1 MILITRTMERY
12 TTRLSLSKIS
22 KMRIAVL
29 FEDRCKPNSPAFEYL
44 QKYAGSCGA
53 ECIQVDEND
62 KCKILEDACPPCLM
76 RAKNCPGDAVKVIN
90 LPEELETDMI
100 HRYSLN
106 GFRLFRLPTPSKDS
120 IIGILGPNG
129 MGKSTAFNILNGSII
144 PNLGEFESS
153 DCLWEDVI
161 ETLPRGEL
169 RDFLADLNESTVK
182 VALKPQYVDH
192 IPKAFKG
199 NVGKLLSSV
208 NERGLYGE
216 MIEKFGLGHLLER
229 NLDQLSGGELQR
241 VAICATLLKQA
252 DVYFFDEPS
261 SYLDIYE
268 RMRIVRII
276 QELSESA
283 RVIVIEHDLAVL
295 DVIADLTHIVYG
307 KKGAF
312 GIFTPARTTRKAIN
326 AYIEGY
332 LPEQNV
338 RIRDKPIKFLEHP
351 PRTGWDGM
359 ELVEWPKLSKKL
371 GSFNLDSNAGE
382 LLSGQVLGAVGAN
395 ATGKTTFVKILA
407 GELKPDDGEIENEI
421 AVSYKPQYIDIQEG
435 MIVEDLLKSVEGY
448 DEHTFSTELN
458 RPLNLEPLLE
468 REMQTLSGGE
478 LQRVAVAECLL
489 KEADL
494 YLLDEPSAYLDAN
507 QRMVTA
513 KTIRKFMENRGK
525 SALIVDHD
533 IYFIDYISDGILCF
547 GGEPGKRGVVEGPYK
562 MREGMNIFL
571 ERVDV
576 TFRRDK
582 NTHRPRVNKPD
593 SRLDREQKSKKEY
606 YYSS

>member
-1 MILITRTMERY
+1 
-12 TTRLSLSKIS
+12 
-22 KMRIAVL
+22 MRIAVL

-106 GFRLFRLPTPSKDS
+106 GFRLFRLPNPSKDY
-120 IIGILGPNG
+120 IIVIFGPNG

-144 PNLGEFESS
+144 PNLGEFESNE
-153 DCLWEDVI
+153 CVWEDVI

-208 NERGLYGE
+208 NERGLYDE

-359 ELVEWPKLSKKL
+359 GLVEWPKLSKKL
-371 GSFNLDSNAGE
+371 GSFSLESNAGE
-382 LLSGQVLGAVGAN
+382 LLSGQVLGVVGAY
-395 ATGKTTFVKILA
+395 ATGKTTFVKMLA
-407 GELKPDDGEIENEI
+407 GELKPDEGEIENEI

-507 QRMVTA
+507 QRMITA
-513 KTIRKFMENRGK
+513 KTIRRFMENRGK

-547 GGEPGKRGVVEGPYK
+547 GGEPGTRGIVEGPYK

-582 NTHRPRVNKPD
+582 NTHRPRVNKPG

>member
-1 MILITRTMERY
+1 
-12 TTRLSLSKIS
+12 
-22 KMRIAVL
+22 MRIAVL

-371 GSFNLDSNAGE
+371 GGFNLDSNAGE

>member
-1 MILITRTMERY
+1 
-12 TTRLSLSKIS
+12 
-22 KMRIAVL
+22 MRVAVL

-76 RAKNCPGDAVKVIN
+76 RAKNCPGDAVKIIN

-144 PNLGEFESS
+144 PNLGEFESNE
-153 DCLWEDVI
+153 CAWEDVI

-169 RDFLADLNESTVK
+169 RDFLEDLNESTVK

-208 NERGLYGE
+208 NERGLYDE
-216 MIEKFGLGHLLER
+216 MIEKFGLSHLLER

-338 RIRDKPIKFLEHP
+338 RIRDKPIKFLKHP

-359 ELVEWPKLSKKL
+359 GLVEWPKLSKKL
-371 GSFNLDSNAGE
+371 GSFNLESNAGE
-382 LLSGQVLGAVGAN
+382 LLSGQVLGVVGAN
-395 ATGKTTFVKILA
+395 ATGKTTFVKMLA
-407 GELKPDDGEIENEI
+407 GKLKPDEGNIENEI
-421 AVSYKPQYIDIQEG
+421 AVSYKPQYIEIQEG
-435 MIVEDLLKSVEGY
+435 VIVEDLLKSVEGY

-468 REMQTLSGGE
+468 RELQTLSGGE

-513 KTIRKFMENRGK
+513 KAIRKFMENRGK

-547 GGEPGKRGVVEGPYK
+547 GGEPGTRGVVEGPYK

-582 NTHRPRVNKPD
+582 NTHRPRVNKPG

>member
-1 MILITRTMERY
+1 
-12 TTRLSLSKIS
+12 
-22 KMRIAVL
+22 MRIAVL

-44 QKYAGSCGA
+44 QKYAGSCGG

-106 GFRLFRLPTPSKDS
+106 GFRLFRLPTPSKES

-129 MGKSTAFNILNGSII
+129 MGKSTAFNILNGTII
-144 PNLGEFESS
+144 PNLGEFEAEET
-153 DCLWEDVI
+153 LWENVI

-169 RDFLADLNESTVK
+169 RDFLTELNESSVK

-208 NERGLYGE
+208 NERGLYDE
-216 MIEKFGLGHLLER
+216 MVDKFGLGHILER

-241 VAICATLLKQA
+241 VAICATLLKDA

-332 LPEQNV
+332 LVEQNV

-359 ELVEWPKLSKKL
+359 GLVQWPKLSKKL
-371 GSFNLDSNAGE
+371 GSFSLEAKAGE
-382 LLSGQVLGAVGAN
+382 LLSGQVLGVVGAN
-395 ATGKTTFVKILA
+395 ATGKTTFVKMLA
-407 GELKPDDGEIENEI
+407 GDLEPDEGEIESDI
-421 AVSYKPQYIDIQEG
+421 AVSYKPQYINIQEG
-435 MIVEDLLKSVEGY
+435 RIVEDLLQSVEGY
-448 DEHTFSTELN
+448 DEHIFSTELS
-458 RPLNLEPLLE
+458 RPLNLKPLLE

-478 LQRVAVAECLL
+478 LQRVAIAECLL

-513 KTIRKFMENRGK
+513 KAIRRFMESRGK

-547 GGEPGKRGVVEGPYK
+547 GGDPGNKGIVEGPYK

-582 NTHRPRVNKPD
+582 NTHRPRVNKPG

>member
-1 MILITRTMERY
+1 
-12 TTRLSLSKIS
+12 
-22 KMRIAVL
+22 MRIAVL

-407 GELKPDDGEIENEI
+407 GELKPDEGKIENEI